1 MISKLQQQKKQMSR
15 FAMSE
20 EYRREELV
28 RTIERTVESL
38 TLVELEALH
47 YDMITKNY
55 IKSI

>member
-1 MISKLQQQKKQMSR
+1 MISKLQQHNKQMSR

-38 TLVELEALH
+38 TLAELEALH

>member
-15 FAMSE
+15 FTMSE

-28 RTIERTVESL
+28 RTIERTVECL
-38 TLVELEALH
+38 TLAELEALH

>member
-1 MISKLQQQKKQMSR
+1 MSR
-15 FAMSE
+15 FVMSE

-38 TLVELEALH
+38 TLAELEALH